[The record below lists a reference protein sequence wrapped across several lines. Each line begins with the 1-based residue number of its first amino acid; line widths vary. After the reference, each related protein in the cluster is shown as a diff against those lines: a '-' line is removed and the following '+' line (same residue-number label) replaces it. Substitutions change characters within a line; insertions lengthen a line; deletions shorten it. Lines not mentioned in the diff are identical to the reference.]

1 MTTNCQCRFSSS
13 LGQTQKQ
20 AGGEFYPASGTDTRC
35 SEISRQTVMTVKERS
50 SKKQSGGKSAYRHV
64 PHSQKPPQ
72 VVERRNARERR
83 RVQAVNTAF
92 LRLRKHVPSHTKQKR
107 LSKVKT
113 LRVAIDYIKQLQDM
127 IVDHDH
133 SVGGFHRKVL
143 PSTDNIGQEN
153 VIPKIRNINENLAM
167 VPRKPHFPWDMPKN
181 CSQSQVD
188 YHSAHTS
195 DDDDMVVSLPE
206 YGSLG
211 MHEITSLPDT

>member
-1 MTTNCQCRFSSS
+1 MTSCQQHFSSI
-13 LGQTQKQ
+13 GQHQQQ
-20 AGGEFYPASGTDTRC
+20 AGGNCFPALGPDTR
-35 SEISRQTVMTVKERS
+35 SFQISRQTAMTVKERT
-50 SKKQSGGKSAYRHV
+50 SKRASGEKSAYRHV

-133 SVGGFHRKVL
+133 TPASFHRKIM
-143 PSTDNIGQEN
+143 PSTDNVGQEN
-153 VIPKIRNINENLAM
+153 VIPKLRNIHDNLVM
-167 VPRKPHFPWDMPKN
+167 VQRKQQFPWDMPKN
-181 CSQSQVD
+181 CTPQQVS
-188 YHSAHTS
+188 YPSAHTS
-195 DDDDMVVSLPE
+195 DDDDTVVSLPE

>member
-1 MTTNCQCRFSSS
+1 MTSYQYHFSAI
-13 LGQTQKQ
+13 GQHQQQ
-20 AGGEFYPASGTDTRC
+20 AGANYYPTSGSNTR
-35 SEISRQTVMTVKERS
+35 SSQISRQTAMTVKERS
-50 SKKQSGGKSAYRHV
+50 SKKSGGGKSVYRHI

-127 IVDHDH
+127 IMDHDH
-133 SVGGFHRKVL
+133 SPSGFQGKI
-143 PSTDNIGQEN
+143 PSADTIGQEN
-153 VIPKIRNINENLAM
+153 VIPKLRNVHENHVM
-167 VPRKPHFPWDMPKN
+167 VQRKQQFQWEMPKN
-181 CSQSQVD
+181 PPQVNF
-188 YHSAHTS
+188 HSAHTS
-195 DDDDMVVSLPE
+195 DDDDTVVSLPE

>member
-1 MTTNCQCRFSSS
+1 MTTGCQYRFPPIS
-13 LGQTQKQ
+13 QHRQQ
-20 AGGEFYPASGTDTRC
+20 AGGNFYPASGADTR
-35 SEISRQTVMTVKERS
+35 SAEISRQTVMTVKERS
-50 SKKQSGGKSAYRHV
+50 SKKSGGGKSAYRHV

-133 SVGGFHRKVL
+133 SPGSFHRKIV
-143 PSTDNIGQEN
+143 PGADNIDQEN
-153 VIPKIRNINENLAM
+153 VIPKSIHDNLVM
-167 VPRKPHFPWDMPKN
+167 LQRKPHFPWDMPKN
-181 CSQSQVD
+181 CTPPQVN

-195 DDDDMVVSLPE
+195 DDDDTVVSLPE